1 MPTWGMHLL
10 TAKKLNKKL
19 KIDDYNLFLIGNII
33 TDINNGYLVENV
45 LKVIPHKDTHYYSE
59 KKDEKTGKIM
69 FYDVEKFI
77 QDNKENLQNPLI
89 LGYIVHLLTDVYW
102 NDLTYTKHGIRDEN
116 GKVIGLKLNNG
127 QDLLGDGELRRKTK
141 VNDFKIYT
149 NYLYMNKLID
159 IPQYDEKVYD
169 IAKSIKCISLE
180 KEDIQKAIHYIDV
193 VKNGITSL
201 KVEYKIFSQ
210 EEMLKN
216 IEKCTQSILKYLENI
231 I

>member
-19 KIDDYNLFLIGNII
+19 KINDYNLFLIGNII

-45 LKVIPHKDTHYYSE
+45 SKVIPHKDTHYYVG
-59 KKDEKTGKIM
+59 KKNEKTGEIM

-77 QDNKENLQNPLI
+77 QDNKENLKNPLV
-89 LGYIVHLLTDVYW
+89 LGYVVHLLTDVYW
-102 NDLTYTKHGIRDEN
+102 NDLTYAEHGIHDEN

-127 QDLLGDGELRRKTK
+127 KELIGDGELRRKTK
-141 VNDFKIYT
+141 VNDFKIFT

-159 IPQYDEKVYD
+159 IPQYDEKAYD
-169 IAKSIKCISLE
+169 IAKSINCISLE
-180 KEDIQKAIHYIDV
+180 KEDIQKAIHHIDV
-193 VKNGITSL
+193 VKNGIPSL
-201 KVEYKIFSQ
+201 KMEYKIFSQ
-210 EEMLKN
+210 EEMLEN
-216 IEKCTQSILKYLENI
+216 IEKCTQDILKYLENI